1 MPSLIRVEFISQRSA
16 EGRPGDPRAAMV
28 SITDEAHTPASL
40 QAGWGAVLRL
50 AFYDVEPAWARPG
63 QILFSEAQAR
73 VLWDFV
79 HGLPRHLDTLYVHC
93 RSGISRSGAVARAI
107 TERLGLPFDGEEKE
121 RTAHVLA
128 LLRRAAPIPMIAARA
143 GASAPSDSNPEG
155 APRAAGEAHDGGPPR
170 C

>member
-1 MPSLIRVEFISQRSA
+1 MFNLTRVEFISQRVA
-16 EGRPGDPRAAMV
+16 EARPGHRHAAMV

-63 QILFSEAQAR
+63 QIPFSEAQAG

-79 HGLPRHLDTLYVHC
+79 HGLPGHVDTLYVHC
-93 RSGISRSGAVARAI
+93 RSGISRSGAVARVI
-107 TERLGLPFDGEEKE
+107 TECFGLPFDGEEKE
-121 RTAHVLA
+121 CNAHVLA
-128 LLRRAAPIPMIAARA
+128 LLRRAAPIPMVAARA
-143 GASAPSDSNPEG
+143 GASAPSDSSPE
-155 APRAAGEAHDGGPPR
+155 AATRAAGEAHDGGPPR

>member
-1 MPSLIRVEFISQRSA
+1 MPSLTRVEFISQRSA
-16 EGRPGDPRAAMV
+16 EGRPADPRAAMV
-28 SITDEAHTPASL
+28 SITDEAHHPVSL
-40 QAGWGAVLRL
+40 QAGWGALLRL

-121 RTAHVLA
+121 CNAHVLA
-128 LLRRAAPIPMIAARA
+128 LLRRAAPMIAAKSA
-143 GASAPSDSNPEG
+143 VSAPSDSSPEG
-155 APRAAGEAHDGGPPR
+155 ATRAAGEAHDGGPPR

>member
-63 QILFSEAQAR
+63 QIPFSEAQAG

-121 RTAHVLA
+121 CNAHVLA
-128 LLRRAAPIPMIAARA
+128 LLRRAAPTLMVAARA
-143 GASAPSDSNPEG
+143 GASAPSDSSPE
-155 APRAAGEAHDGGPPR
+155 AATRAAGEAHDGGPPR

>member
-40 QAGWGAVLRL
+40 QAGWGTVLRL

-121 RTAHVLA
+121 CNAHVLA
-128 LLRRAAPIPMIAARA
+128 LLRRAAPTLMVAARA
-143 GASAPSDSNPEG
+143 GASAPSDSSPE
-155 APRAAGEAHDGGPPR
+155 AATRAAGEAHDGGPPR